1 MSGIIN
7 VDTLLFNV
15 RLSIRYH
22 NRRRSWFDM
31 LNLGANALSVI
42 LSASAIAALRIQADH
57 LAVWCALAIT
67 VVSGFNLVLR
77 TSERARQHHD
87 LARRFIALEQ
97 KVLPARE
104 DLFALLYADKLSI
117 EADEPP
123 PLNVLGLMCHNDQV
137 MAEGISSDRKIALWW
152 WQRLLAQVL
161 DLPPEPKAPPP
172 RTAVTAT

>member
-1 MSGIIN
+1 MSGIVS

-15 RLSIRYH
+15 RLCIRYH

-42 LSASAIAALRIQADH
+42 LSAGAIAALRVQADQI
-57 LAVWCALAIT
+57 AVWCALVIT

-97 KVLPARE
+97 EVLPARE
-104 DLFALLYADKLSI
+104 DQFASLYAEKLAI

-123 PLNVLGLMCHNDQV
+123 PLNVLGLMCHNDQIS
-137 MAEGISSDRKIALWW
+137 AEGISRDRKVPLWW
-152 WQRLLAQVL
+152 WQRLLAQVI
-161 DLPPEPKAPPP
+161 DLPPEPVPPPP
-172 RTAVTAT
+172 RAPATTT